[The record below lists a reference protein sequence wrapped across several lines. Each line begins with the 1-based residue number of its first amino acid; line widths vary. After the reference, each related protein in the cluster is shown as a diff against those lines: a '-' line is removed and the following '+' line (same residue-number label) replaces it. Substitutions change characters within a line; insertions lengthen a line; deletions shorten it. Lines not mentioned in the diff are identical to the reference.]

1 MASTQRPAI
10 LSLTPS
16 AVERARTLI
25 SGAGRPVAGL
35 KLGVKN
41 GGCAGMAYTLDL
53 VDQADPFDEIV
64 ESQGVKFL
72 VAPKDLMFLLNTEVD
87 FEATKLAASFT
98 FHNPNQTSSCGCG
111 ESISI
116 TPVDAREI
124 DKAIL

>member
-1 MASTQRPAI
+1 MASTQRPSV

-64 ESQGVKFL
+64 ESQGVRFL

-87 FEATKLAASFT
+87 FEATKLVASFT